1 MLFVRIA
8 CGVLIVVS
16 SPGVAAAQALTG
28 RVTGEVVEART
39 GAPLAAV
46 LVQIQSTHQR
56 AFSDAEGKFEIADV
70 PAGSQTLVIS
80 VIGFGLVRRDLTIA
94 AGGTSEL
101 RIPVA
106 GGASTY
112 VEEVTVAA
120 SPYREVEPAV
130 PSQTVLGS
138 RDLLALRGVLADDPF
153 RAVQTLPGV
162 TSSDDFKGEF
172 AIRGLGPEHIGISV
186 DGVDSPFLFHT
197 VRAVNDTGS
206 LALINSDV
214 LDQAVLLAGPHP
226 QKRGAHLGAQL
237 EFVTRDGTRSGFAA
251 RTLLSGS
258 AATGVFE
265 GPVGS
270 NTRGSWL
277 VAIRKSYIDWLIKRI
292 DPELDGSF
300 GFTDAQGAIVYDLTP
315 RQQLKLSF
323 IGGRSILH
331 DRDETPSLN
340 SLESGRSRT
349 AIANARWRFTLSP
362 KAVISQQLYFVRST
376 YTNNVIDGR
385 VREEGS
391 DRDITWRGS
400 LEWRPA
406 AAHAFDAG
414 GQAQSLRAR
423 RIDRRFTSPTAFV
436 SQVDATVN
444 TADQAAYLAY
454 RWTPSAAFV
463 VAPGARVEHFKL
475 LHATKTSPWL
485 SADWQITPEMRVRGG
500 AAVQYQAATIDEAL
514 LVRAG
519 DGLVPERAT
528 SIELGVER
536 RFRSTWRASLTAYER
551 SDNHRLRVKNAE
563 FRLVNNGLARPG
575 TAYIDNVLTGN
586 AHGVELT
593 FERRSVNGWSG
604 WLSYAYGKS
613 TLTDTSGT
621 IDGRSQSG
629 GVASAPTP
637 RETYPADYDQRHTV
651 NVYAAYRWSGR
662 TSVSARFRYGSNFP
676 ITAYVLPREDYWVLA
691 TERNR
696 ARLPGYARLD
706 LRADRTFT
714 YRKRRLTLF
723 MEVINV
729 LNHDNYRAESGSVN
743 LAQRAVFDITGRM
756 FPVLPSAGIL
766 IEF

>member
-226 QKRGAHLGAQL
+226 QKLGAHLGAQL

-519 DGLVPERAT
+519 
-528 SIELGVER
+528 
-536 RFRSTWRASLTAYER
+536 
-551 SDNHRLRVKNAE
+551 
-563 FRLVNNGLARPG
+563 
-575 TAYIDNVLTGN
+575 
-586 AHGVELT
+586 
-593 FERRSVNGWSG
+593 RSVNGWSG